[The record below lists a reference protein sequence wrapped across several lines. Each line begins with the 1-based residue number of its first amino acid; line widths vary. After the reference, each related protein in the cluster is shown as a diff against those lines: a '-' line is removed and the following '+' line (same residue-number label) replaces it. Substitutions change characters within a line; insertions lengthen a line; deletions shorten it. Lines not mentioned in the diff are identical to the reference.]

1 MIFSAALNADKLVD
15 IHSRTGGKVV
25 KRGGPLLDFGTRF
38 KDGRKPTGDG
48 GELLK

>member
-15 IHSRTGGKVV
+15 IHACTGGEVV
-25 KRGGPLLDFGTRF
+25 ERGGPLLDFGTRF
-38 KDGRKPTGDG
+38 KDGRKSAGNR